1 MFAGLTTPLSCRGQG
16 PLVSLK
22 QRSVRLAALAWHI
35 AGDTG
40 RLQAVCVPGV
50 CRIKS
55 WIMDRWVGDSTSCDA
70 RLDKKVF
77 FFFFFKVSTCKL
89 YLKHVVIILVR
100 QSSCYV
106 QDLLGMV
113 ALIQPHWLTGGRKT
127 LIYLLNVYLLARRG
141 LP

>member
-40 RLQAVCVPGV
+40 RLQAVWVPGV

-70 RLDKKVF
+70 FVYVLGNKGLSTFPMEIRF
-77 FFFFFKVSTCKL
+77 FV
-89 YLKHVVIILVR
+89 
-100 QSSCYV
+100 
-106 QDLLGMV
+106 
-113 ALIQPHWLTGGRKT
+113 
-127 LIYLLNVYLLARRG
+127 
-141 LP
+141 